1 MHMLY
6 EYFLDSHLD
15 NQRLLSIKSSKY
27 LMFPQRTVAESGFG
41 QRLRYTS
48 SLAKEMPRSG
58 LAAIE
63 ESHEIFVVFRKMVLV
78 YFEHLFKVCNALH
91 FFFFEFKACESVS
104 SSDIV
109 DGYFISNG
117 PFLLDSFFSAFV
129 HRPSCGSGVL
139 VVCVSWSRSFKE
151 YSPPFSVVLCQE
163 WGGWVG
169 KERLEQGLVV
179 RQIY

>member
-6 EYFLDSHLD
+6 ECFLDSHLD

-63 ESHEIFVVFRKMVLV
+63 ESHEILVVFQTMVLV

-91 FFFFEFKACESVS
+91 FFFS
-104 SSDIV
+104 SSRRANQWALRILLT
-109 DGYFISNG
+109 GISFQMVLFSLIHS
-117 PFLLDSFFSAFV
+117 FL
-129 HRPSCGSGVL
+129 PSCIVHLAVLACLSSACLGV
-139 VVCVSWSRSFKE
+139 VHSRNIRLHSALC
-151 YSPPFSVVLCQE
+151 SVRNGV
-163 WGGWVG
+163 GG
-169 KERLEQGLVV
+169 
-179 RQIY
+179 

>member
-91 FFFFEFKACESVS
+91 FFS
-104 SSDIV
+104 SSRRA
-109 DGYFISNG
+109 N
-117 PFLLDSFFSAFV
+117 
-129 HRPSCGSGVL
+129 
-139 VVCVSWSRSFKE
+139 
-151 YSPPFSVVLCQE
+151 Q
-163 WGGWVG
+163 
-169 KERLEQGLVV
+169 
-179 RQIY
+179 

>member
-63 ESHEIFVVFRKMVLV
+63 ESHEIFVVFQTMVLV

-91 FFFFEFKACESVS
+91 FFFEFKACESVC

-117 PFLLDSFFSAFV
+117 PSLLDSFFSAFV

-151 YSPPFSVVLCQE
+151 YSPPFSVVLCQAR
-163 WGGWVG
+163 GGGVG
-169 KERLEQGLVV
+169 KEQGLVV